1 MIEIH
6 AERCT
11 GCGACV
17 DACPYGALYLADGEA
32 VVDETL
38 CRDCQGADAV
48 CVSACPN
55 DTIALVEREQRA
67 RDVPARV
74 PAQSEPKVIQVK
86 AKRLTTPLRYRVLQG
101 VGVALAWAARN
112 VVPQVADYL
121 LNRPERPNVAVRPTA
136 SSSAGV
142 SAGLGGGGKRQQ
154 QRNRQRAGQR
164 ETT

>member
-1 MIEIH
+1 
-6 AERCT
+6 
-11 GCGACV
+11 
-17 DACPYGALYLADGEA
+17 
-32 VVDETL
+32 VDETL
-38 CRDCQGADAV
+38 CRDCQRADA
-48 CVSACPN
+48 ACLTACAN
-55 DTIALVEREQRA
+55 DAIALVEREKHGEETSA
-67 RDVPARV
+67 LV
-74 PAQSEPKVIQVK
+74 PAQPEPKVIRVK
-86 AKRLTTPLRYRVLQG
+86 GERSTTPLCNKLLQG